1 MTPFDVIRMF
11 ERRYANDEAPI
22 VDDAISDLASWLA
35 ANRDKLSLE
44 DVQCLLNVGATLFE
58 KGMEARLERPGP
70 ASRVTAELM
79 EQLRTK
85 R

>member
-11 ERRYANDEAPI
+11 ERRFANDQAPL
-22 VDDAISDLASWLA
+22 VDDAISDLATWIA
-35 ANRDKLSLE
+35 ENKDKLSLE

-58 KGMEARLERPGP
+58 KGMDARMERPGP

-79 EQLRTK
+79 EQLRT
-85 R
+85 RR